1 MKAPIR
7 KLTKDKIIWLSEHHC
22 KHGITYLEHYNCF
35 LKEAPSE
42 SPFIEKT
49 ACFDIE
55 TTGFNADYDFML
67 SYALLDVDT
76 DDLIIKVIE
85 PAAISQLT
93 FDYDLI
99 KELLSDL
106 RKFNRIIVFN
116 GGDYRF
122 DIPFARTRA
131 LRWGLDFPAYRELYI
146 NDLCAAARAK
156 FKLASYRLAA
166 VCSLFNIPAKGHPGD
181 PNIWMRAA
189 VGDKEALEY
198 IKLHNIEDVVSLK
211 QLWIKMKDMLLIGR
225 RSL

>member
-7 KLTKDKIIWLSEHHC
+7 RLTKDKIIWLSEHRC

-35 LKEAPSE
+35 LKEAPSD
-42 SPFIEKT
+42 SPFVEKT

-76 DDLIIKVIE
+76 NELIIKLIE
-85 PAAISQLT
+85 PEAISRLE
-93 FDYDLI
+93 FDCALINDLI
-99 KELLSDL
+99 FDL
-106 RKFNRIIVFN
+106 RKFSRIIVYN

-131 LRWGLDFPAYRELYI
+131 LKWGLIFPAYRELYV

-156 FKLASYRLAA
+156 FKLANYKLAT
-166 VCSLFNIPAKGHPGD
+166 VCSLFNIPAKEHPGD

-189 VGDKEALEY
+189 AGDKEALEY